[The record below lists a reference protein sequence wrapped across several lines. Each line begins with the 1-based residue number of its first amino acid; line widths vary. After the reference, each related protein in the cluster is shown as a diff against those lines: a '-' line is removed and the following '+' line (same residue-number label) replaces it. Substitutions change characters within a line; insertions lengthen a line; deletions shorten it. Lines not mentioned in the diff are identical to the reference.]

1 MYFKWNFMLLLTT
14 AKTFTIIQVN
24 LKDNLPL
31 QCEWNEVIKIK
42 PKRQIFFTNIPTIYH
57 AINYNFSMEGNE
69 SPCECTRYWIC
80 LAWLTFYFIIIT
92 FSMALVLYVNH
103 CQLFLFNNRQTFLKQ
118 TPIDM
123 EWALFYFQFP
133 LAVWH
138 YTKNNLHTLSRL
150 FKQKVFTKVSDSFR
164 WLRWFPPSMH
174 FSNSK
179 QIMSTFH

>member
-1 MYFKWNFMLLLTT
+1 MICTGCDSLYTVDDSSVLSENKTMYFKWNFMLLLTT

-24 LKDNLPL
+24 LKDNYLPL

-42 PKRQIFFTNIPTIYH
+42 PTRQIFFTNIPTIYH

-123 EWALFYFQFP
+123 EWALFY
-133 LAVWH
+133 
-138 YTKNNLHTLSRL
+138 LHNSISFSSMTLY
-150 FKQKVFTKVSDSFR
+150 QK
-164 WLRWFPPSMH
+164 
-174 FSNSK
+174 
-179 QIMSTFH
+179 